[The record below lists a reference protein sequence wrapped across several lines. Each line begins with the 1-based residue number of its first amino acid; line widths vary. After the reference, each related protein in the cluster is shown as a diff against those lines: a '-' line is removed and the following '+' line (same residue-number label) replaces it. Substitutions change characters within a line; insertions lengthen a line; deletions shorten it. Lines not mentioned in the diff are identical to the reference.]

1 MCVMIMDVN
10 NIGVLHNQNVIEYIQ
25 QNPNIAYGE
34 IESVFE
40 IKIFLQLNKIEFE

>member
-10 NIGVLHNQNVIEYIQ
+10 NIGVLRNQNINEYIQ
-25 QNPNIAYGE
+25 QNSNIAYGE

-40 IKIFLQLNKIEFE
+40 IQIFLQLNKIE